1 MMMRITL
8 IYVICAFKAPFG
20 HILVLIACTFDVPIT
35 LSPIPSPSIS
45 FRLSYVLQSGGN
57 DYQVVLRPP
66 KVDSNPPFVPSKAPR
81 GFGQGGG
88 KGVGKGGNATNKKP
102 PGGKLSSLW
111 AGGRSSGN
119 IGDSDYNDGP
129 PLSSSTTSSYS
140 NTSPQSPPPAVR
152 LDIVCLR
159 AARPFA
165 FATQEARSVLLASG
179 TLAPHQ
185 PLAHEL
191 GLEEASSSSADSD
204 TKLHPPQAKE
214 VSKPRNTQP
223 SQPPQ
228 PPPPVVSQPPQP
240 PPPKVRKMEW
250 STGKSIATLPAAPP
264 EPSLNRKDEEEHDKK
279 STVAA
284 KAAEE
289 VDSEDDEEEGDG
301 ILAPEPPAR
310 PYVWSSAD
318 HHTHVDQMVRL

>member
-119 IGDSDYNDGP
+119 LGDSDYNDGP

-204 TKLHPPQAKE
+204 TKLHPPPPQAKE
-214 VSKPRNTQP
+214 VAKPRNRQP
-223 SQPPQ
+223 PPLPVVSLPPQ
-228 PPPPVVSQPPQP
+228 PS